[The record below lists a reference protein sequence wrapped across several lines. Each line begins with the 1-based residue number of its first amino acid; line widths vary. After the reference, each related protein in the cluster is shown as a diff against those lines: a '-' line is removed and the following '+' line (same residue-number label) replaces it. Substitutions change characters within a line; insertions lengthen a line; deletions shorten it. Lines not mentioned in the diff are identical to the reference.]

1 PHADSG
7 RDYGGCDDMM
17 RGLLQRGCEPKQFI
31 RILARSSLDG
41 DQARSANCQSA
52 RLVEHYCVRAGERL
66 ERATALDQDAAAGG
80 LGGAGDKCHGRR
92 EDQRTRRRRD
102 EHGKPANWISRKSP
116 GGSCH
121 KKRHWQKKQ
130 CKAIRHPNEWSL

>member
-1 PHADSG
+1 MRTDANLPPIDDALKPRSHGLAHILGDLQLETLAGHG
-7 RDYGGCDDMM
+7 RDDGGCDDMM

-66 ERATALDQDAAAGG
+66 ERATA
-80 LGGAGDKCHGRR
+80 
-92 EDQRTRRRRD
+92 
-102 EHGKPANWISRKSP
+102 
-116 GGSCH
+116 
-121 KKRHWQKKQ
+121 
-130 CKAIRHPNEWSL
+130 